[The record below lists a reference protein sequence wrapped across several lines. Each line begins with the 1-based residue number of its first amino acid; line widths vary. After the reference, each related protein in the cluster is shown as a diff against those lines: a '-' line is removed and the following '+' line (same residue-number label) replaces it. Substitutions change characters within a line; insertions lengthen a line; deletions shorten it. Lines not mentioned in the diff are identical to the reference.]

1 MRNWVTKKL
10 GEVYDVR
17 DGTHDSPKYVKEG
30 YALITSKNLKNDNL
44 NYDNVNY
51 ITEQDYININKRSKV
66 DVGDILFAMIGT
78 FGNPIVIKDEPD
90 FAIKNVALFKV
101 PTNQDSYFLKYYLDS
116 GQVIEQMT
124 KDAKGATQK
133 FVGLGYLRNFEIPL
147 PPLPEQ
153 QRIVAILDEAFAAI
167 AKAKAN
173 AEQNLK
179 NAKELFESY
188 LQGVFE
194 NKGEGWE
201 EKTLKEVC
209 AKITDG
215 THQTPKYFD
224 DGVIFLS
231 SKNVTSGKIDWDNIK
246 YIDEKQHL
254 EMHKRVAPKVGDI
267 LLAKNGTTGVAAMVD
282 RDLVFDIYVSL
293 AHIRVLNE
301 VRPDFM
307 LYFIN
312 SPVAKNQFNKRLK
325 GMGVPNL
332 HLEEIR
338 EVVISFPKL
347 INEQRKV
354 VQKLDA
360 FSAETKKLEAIYQQ
374 KINELEE
381 LKKSV
386 LQKAF
391 RGELKSPEGAES
403 DSEAARPL
411 ADKKT
416 ITSPERA

>member
-1 MRNWVTKKL
+1 MKQDWEVRKL
-10 GEVYDVR
+10 GDVCQFENGDR
-17 DGTHDSPKYVKEG
+17 GTNYPSKSHRTVTGIPFINAG
-30 YALITSKNLKNDNL
+30 HLTSNGLDL
-44 NYDNVNY
+44 
-51 ITEQDYININKRSKV
+51 ESMDYISRERFNLLGSGKV
-66 DVGDILFAMIGT
+66 QKDDILFCLRGSLGKFAKVQEFSEGAIASSLVIVRPNQKIISGFLMSYFESQICADMIKD
-78 FGNPIVIKDEPD
+78 FGNGAAQPNLS
-90 FAIKNVALFKV
+90 AG
-101 PTNQDSYFLKYYLDS
+101 SLK
-116 GQVIEQMT
+116 
-124 KDAKGATQK
+124 
-133 FVGLGYLRNFEIPL
+133 NFEIPL

-167 AKAKAN
+167 AQAKAN

-188 LQGVFE
+188 LQSVFE

-201 EKTLKEVC
+201 EKSLKEVC

-231 SKNVTSGKIDWDNIK
+231 SKNVTSGKIDWNNIK

-293 AHIRVLNE
+293 AHIRVLDE
-301 VRPDFM
+301 VTPNFM

-312 SPVAKNQFNKRLK
+312 SPAAKKQFNKRLK
-325 GMGVPNL
+325 GIGVPNL

-338 EVVISFPKL
+338 EVEISFPKSKD
-347 INEQRKV
+347 EQNIL

-360 FSAETKKLEAIYQQ
+360 LSTETKQLETIYQQ
-374 KINELEE
+374 KINDLDE
-381 LKKSV
+381 LKKSI

-391 RGELKSPEGAES
+391 AGELNTTALEV
-403 DSEAARPL
+403 
-411 ADKKT
+411 
-416 ITSPERA
+416 